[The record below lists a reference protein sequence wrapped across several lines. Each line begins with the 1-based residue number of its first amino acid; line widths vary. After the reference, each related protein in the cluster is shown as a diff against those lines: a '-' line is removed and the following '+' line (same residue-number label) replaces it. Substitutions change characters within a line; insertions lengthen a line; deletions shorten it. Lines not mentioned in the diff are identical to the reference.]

1 MATPQG
7 RTVSLIRGVL
17 RSLRS
22 ALRAVLGGVPLRRVE
37 VTGDSMEP
45 TLRAGDRLVVVRL
58 SETVRPGQIVVVRD
72 PRDQRRHMI
81 KRVVRVLHDR
91 IEVRGD
97 NADSSTDS
105 RHFGFVDLSLVE
117 GVARYRYFPASRAGS
132 LDARSV
138 SSVEGDGSE
147 SFISQRTQ

>member
-22 ALRAVLGGVPLRRVE
+22 AFRAVLGGVPLHRVE

-45 TLRAGDRLVVVRL
+45 TLRAGDRLVVVR
-58 SETVRPGQIVVVRD
+58 SVEAVRPGQIVVVRD

-132 LDARSV
+132 LDARSG

-147 SFISQRTQ
+147 SIISQRTQ